1 MDAVPGEASLR
12 CSYGS
17 CPLCT
22 GDSRVSTFCHHLKCS
37 FWWMDPC
44 RACDWMS
51 LRTGQ
56 DYKLSDKEEQGEP
69 DKQIGSLGLALCRAA
84 ELLSPFCISMMLCV
98 LGWIRG
104 TCLRVRKPL
113 GLHQPPDLNE
123 HDWLWYNSLRSQD
136 NTRGLVRL
144 FVIQLSQALQLRQYP
159 HACLLVLLHNSV

>member
-1 MDAVPGEASLR
+1 MAHVHCALGIAECLLFVTTLSVRFSGWIPAGPVTECLSGLDKITNCLIR
-12 CSYGS
+12 R
-17 CPLCT
+17 
-22 GDSRVSTFCHHLKCS
+22 SRGNPISKSGHF
-37 FWWMDPC
+37 
-44 RACDWMS
+44 
-51 LRTGQ
+51 
-56 DYKLSDKEEQGEP
+56 
-69 DKQIGSLGLALCRAA
+69 GLALCRAA